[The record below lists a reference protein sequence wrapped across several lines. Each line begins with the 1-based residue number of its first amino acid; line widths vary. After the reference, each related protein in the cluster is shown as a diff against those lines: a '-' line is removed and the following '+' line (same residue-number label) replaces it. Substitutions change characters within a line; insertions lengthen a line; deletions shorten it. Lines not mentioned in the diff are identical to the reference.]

1 MTLHVSELWVYPVK
15 SLRGRSLG
23 TIAVEPWG
31 FVHDRRWMVV
41 DAANRALTQRD
52 IPTMALIG
60 ASVELGSFR
69 LSATGVADLLVPI
82 GPPSP
87 QVVEVTVWG
96 SRVPAVDCGDAA
108 AVWLTARCG
117 QACRLVHMADP
128 RSRPVDAAHAQ
139 GGDNVSFADGFPV
152 LIASTA
158 SLAALN
164 AQLVKPV
171 GMSRFRPNLVIE
183 GCLPWAEDGWSRVR
197 IGQAS
202 FRVAKPCTRCIVVTI
217 DQISGARPS
226 KTEPLRTLHALHR
239 DAEGRPA
246 FGQNLIPD
254 GVGVIHVGDVVE
266 VS

>member
-15 SLRGRSLG
+15 SLRGRPLG

-41 DAANRALTQRD
+41 DDANRALTQRT
-52 IPTMALIG
+52 IPKMASIA
-60 ASVELGSFR
+60 ASVEPGRLR
-69 LSATGVADLLVPI
+69 LSAMEVADLLVPI
-82 GPPSP
+82 GLAAP
-87 QVVEVTVWG
+87 QIVEVTVWG

-117 QACRLVHMADP
+117 QACRLVHMDDP
-128 RSRPVDAAHAQ
+128 RSRPVDPAFAQ
-139 GGDNVSFADGFPV
+139 EGDHVGFADGFPV

-158 SLAALN
+158 SLATLN
-164 AQLVKPV
+164 AQLAEPV

-197 IGQAS
+197 IGQVS
-202 FRVAKPCTRCIVVTI
+202 FRVAKPCTRCIVVTV
-217 DQISGARPS
+217 DQVSGARPS

-239 DAEGRPA
+239 DAEERPI

-254 GVGVIHVGDVVE
+254 SVGIIRLGDVVE